1 MSHILLPHGYN
12 AVSLTRRPFSTKV
25 TKTFSDAKSAQF
37 LAAAASPSSIPPL
50 HGLPEVIFTGRA
62 NAGKS
67 TLLNAVVGRT
77 QLFYTSKQAG
87 RTQSLN
93 FYRVGAEPG
102 KLILVDSPGYG
113 SRGRSEWGKLFNHY
127 VEYRK
132 ELRRVYILFNAKH
145 GLNQVDRAMLA
156 SLDEQCQSSAGIKF
170 TLQAVITKA
179 DLLVTRE
186 TLSSVEKMQKDIFE
200 AAPTCLPA
208 ILTVALKQPHIGIEE
223 LRRSI
228 AEACGLG

>member
-1 MSHILLPHGYN
+1 MAPEDVQNGGNSSIIMCNTVRSEHTIQLAFGATNYKLLP
-12 AVSLTRRPFSTKV
+12 R
-25 TKTFSDAKSAQF
+25 
-37 LAAAASPSSIPPL
+37 
-50 HGLPEVIFTGRA
+50 
-62 NAGKS
+62 
-67 TLLNAVVGRT
+67 
-77 QLFYTSKQAG
+77 
-87 RTQSLN
+87 
-93 FYRVGAEPG
+93 
-102 KLILVDSPGYG
+102 
-113 SRGRSEWGKLFNHY
+113 
-127 VEYRK
+127 
-132 ELRRVYILFNAKH
+132 LRRVYILFNAKH